1 MHLIIRQE
9 ALLMKNLALW
19 NANASNWIP
28 LIVPLLHGRKGRED

>member
-28 LIVPLLHGRKGRED
+28 LIVPGRKGRED